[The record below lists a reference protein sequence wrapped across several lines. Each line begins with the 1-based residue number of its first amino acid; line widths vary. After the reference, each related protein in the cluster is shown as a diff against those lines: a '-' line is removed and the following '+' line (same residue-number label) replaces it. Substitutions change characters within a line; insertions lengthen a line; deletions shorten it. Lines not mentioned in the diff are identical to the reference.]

1 MNVLEKTFLH
11 DRVNAGIDVHP
22 SELELA
28 EFYRLAKLISP
39 HGDFTYK
46 GCQACVNYLVKFVF
60 DNQNKINHETITTNF
75 ADADDSVQQASGTT
89 HKPTHKNNPH
99 KGNKG

>member
-1 MNVLEKTFLH
+1 MNVLELTFLH

-22 SELELA
+22 SEPELA

-46 GCQACVNYLVKFVF
+46 GCQPCVNHLVKFVF
-60 DNQNKINHETITTNF
+60 DNQNKINHETFNSDIAGVNDSLLKEAGSNSDNTN
-75 ADADDSVQQASGTT
+75 SE
-89 HKPTHKNNPH
+89 NNPH
-99 KGNKG
+99 EGD